1 MALLYYCIYMKHI
14 YIYIYIYIFFFFFF
28 FFIFILN
35 QIQNRKELWPNND
48 ANIQYIKN
56 TEEKIIK
63 RDNYTTVATEQ
74 PKIDIALKF

>member
-1 MALLYYCIYMKHI
+1 LPV
-14 YIYIYIYIFFFFFF
+14 
-28 FFIFILN
+28 LN